1 MQIHVCNFISFQYAS
16 STGYNCV
23 VCPAGA
29 KYNNATRT
37 CGACDNPAGNFTVF
51 EFIIMT
57 YFGVHVDEETYP
69 SLLVYIHSAL
79 DKDLM
84 QRVIYPLLINGKG
97 QCLSAHLQCLTLK
110 AKCSIQTPENAKLY
124 YI

>member
-23 VCPAGA
+23 ACPAGA

-57 YFGVHVDEETYP
+57 YFGVDEETYP
-69 SLLVYIHSAL
+69 SLLVYIHNAL
-79 DKDLM
+79 DKGLM
-84 QRVIYPLLINGKG
+84 QRVIYPLLIR
-97 QCLSAHLQCLTLK
+97 SMLK
-110 AKCSIQTPENAKLY
+110 CPFAMLNS
-124 YI
+124 